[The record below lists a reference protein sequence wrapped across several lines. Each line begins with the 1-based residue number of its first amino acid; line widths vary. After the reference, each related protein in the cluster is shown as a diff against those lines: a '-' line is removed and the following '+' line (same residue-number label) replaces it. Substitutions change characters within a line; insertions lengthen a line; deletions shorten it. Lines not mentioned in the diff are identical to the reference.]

1 MSEMEQNN
9 FFSILDDT
17 HVILKDFDIE
27 ELFKTKRK
35 KNNYYI
41 NPNEPGPVDPL
52 RSDFWLVAKYKSG
65 YNI

>member
-52 RSDFWLVAKYKSG
+52 RSDF
-65 YNI
+65 